1 VIFGIQESGPALEGA
16 GPNDVLCKSCNVLLC
31 VLGQPKVDNSSAGLP
46 NVEAQLGAI
55 CSIELR
61 PVLARI
67 QLFII

>member
-1 VIFGIQESGPALEGA
+1 VIFGIQESGPALGGA

-55 CSIELR
+55 CSI
-61 PVLARI
+61 
-67 QLFII
+67 